1 MASSAQYNISQSND
15 NTRGAELRT
24 NSSDID
30 AWLRRSGLGLRSV
43 LNAWSRRTTGMSFA
57 RLVEANPRLA
67 ATLAYQ
73 VLGDSLGGYIA
84 NLILEHSR
92 EHRDSEDPGG
102 EESLGGSIGGRGDAL
117 SLSLFP

>member
-1 MASSAQYNISQSND
+1 
-15 NTRGAELRT
+15 
-24 NSSDID
+24 
-30 AWLRRSGLGLRSV
+30 
-43 LNAWSRRTTGMSFA
+43 MSFA

-92 EHRDSEDPGG
+92 ERRDAEDPGS
-102 EESLGGSIGGRGDAL
+102 EESLGGSISGRGDAL